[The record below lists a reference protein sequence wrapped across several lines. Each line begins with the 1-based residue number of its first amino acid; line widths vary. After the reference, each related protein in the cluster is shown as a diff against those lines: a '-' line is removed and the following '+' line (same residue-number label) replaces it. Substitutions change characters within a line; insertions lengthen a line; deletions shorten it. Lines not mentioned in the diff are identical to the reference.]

1 MTSVKTGKRYIRL
14 LPSVLVIGTGL
25 LFLKGSGLVHEAYA
39 QDAATQETSA
49 AAPSPATPDY
59 AGNDTEV
66 ASAAEVDVLT
76 SLSKRRA
83 ELDTRESQL
92 KMQANILA
100 ATEQRVDAKIAEL
113 KQLQGKL
120 TTLVGQRDDAQKAQ
134 IAALVKT
141 YGPDGMAPAKAAAI
155 FNDLPDDVLIPVAQ
169 AMKPGDLGAILS
181 KMNPDNAQKLTVKLA
196 NRLTLPDISALS
208 APAPVT
214 PEAAGTPPIPAAAA
228 PAQTSAAGP
237 IPVSQAAAAAKP
249 KTPGG

>member
-1 MTSVKTGKRYIRL
+1 MTSLTAGKRYIRL

-25 LFLKGSGLVHEAYA
+25 LFLKGTGLVHEAYA
-39 QDAATQETSA
+39 QDATQQTAT
-49 AAPSPATPDY
+49 APTAPTPDY

-83 ELDTRESQL
+83 ELDARESQI

-134 IAALVKT
+134 ITALVKT

-155 FNDLPDDVLIPVAQ
+155 FNDLPDEVLIPVAQ

-181 KMNPDNAQKLTVKLA
+181 KMNPENAQKLTVKLA
-196 NRLTLPDISALS
+196 NRLTLPDISALNTPV
-208 APAPVT
+208 PAVT
-214 PEAAGTPPIPAAAA
+214 PQAAGTPPIAAA
-228 PAQTSAAGP
+228 PAQAAAAAP
-237 IPVSQAAAAAKP
+237 VPVPVSQATPAAKP
-249 KTPGG
+249 KSPGG